1 MSVPVWTLLY
11 VPADRVLEELGF
23 PSSVVARMRG
33 GGRGMSA
40 PALSLLYVPAD
51 WPVRVAKGLDSA
63 AEVVLVE
70 LGFPLSVVARLREGG
85 AV

>member
-1 MSVPVWTLLY
+1 
-11 VPADRVLEELGF
+11 
-23 PSSVVARMRG
+23 
-33 GGRGMSA
+33 MSA

-51 WPVRVAKGLDSA
+51 RPDRVVKALDSA

>member
-11 VPADRVLEELGF
+11 VPADRRGRMGKVLG
-23 PSSVVARMRG
+23 
-33 GGRGMSA
+33 
-40 PALSLLYVPAD
+40 
-51 WPVRVAKGLDSA
+51 SA
-63 AEVVLVE
+63 ADVVLVE

>member
-1 MSVPVWTLLY
+1 
-11 VPADRVLEELGF
+11 
-23 PSSVVARMRG
+23 
-33 GGRGMSA
+33 MSA

-51 WPVRVAKGLDSA
+51 RPDRVAKGLDSA

-70 LGFPLSVVARLREGG
+70 LGFSRSVVARLREGG

>member
-1 MSVPVWTLLY
+1 
-11 VPADRVLEELGF
+11 
-23 PSSVVARMRG
+23 
-33 GGRGMSA
+33 MSA

-51 WPVRVAKGLDSA
+51 WPVRVL
-63 AEVVLVE
+63 EE